1 MKAAAKEGI
10 GNAVS
15 DYEKC
20 SECGLCKANCP
31 VYKALLDE
39 SVSARGKAKLMK
51 GRILSGIFFV
61 CTLCK
66 ACKQLCPANLDL
78 DFEGERERL
87 IADGKETDSNKR
99 MIGNIRKYGNPFGKA
114 GERPKE
120 LHCC

>member
-1 MKAAAKEGI
+1 M
-10 GNAVS
+10 NA

-31 VYKALLDE
+31 VYRALLDE

-51 GRILSGIFFV
+51 GKIESEIFFV

-78 DFEGERERL
+78 DFEGEREKL
-87 IADGKETDSNKR
+87 ISKKQETGANRR
-99 MIGNIRKYGNPFGKA
+99 MIENIRKYGNPFGKA
-114 GERPKE
+114 GEKPKE